1 MASGENFFDRLRDL
15 AARDEVEA
23 AFELLAAALR
33 GGMEKAA
40 FREALVQSG
49 RLARLRSQERR
60 GLLSPS
66 QVARERARLGDA
78 LFQLIDEI
86 EARTDRSRRPFPAT
100 PIHLPPPEGA
110 SLEKIFGTS
119 HLKSIAWLARG
130 LEAARSVCR
139 LVAPRGLGTGFLIE
153 GGWVL
158 TNHHVLG
165 DPSEA
170 EESTIELNFQEDASG
185 RMEEPSTYRLSAAGF
200 RCDRDLDFALARVEP
215 EPSEPAIESWGAL
228 AFETGPPPEVG
239 EHVAIIQH
247 PGGGAKQIALTANQV
262 VNVYGHRLQYTTDTL
277 PGSSG
282 SPVFNDAWN
291 VVALHHAGG
300 NLVKND
306 RGDRM
311 YANEGILI
319 GEIEKATRGR
329 V

>member
-1 MASGENFFDRLRDL
+1 MEGFFDRLRDL
-15 AARDEVEA
+15 AARDEPEA
-23 AFELLAAALR
+23 AFELLSSALR
-33 GGMEKAA
+33 GSAEKEAC
-40 FREALVQSG
+40 REALVQSG
-49 RLARLRSQERR
+49 RLSRLRTQERR
-60 GLLSPS
+60 GLLSPE

-78 LFQLIDEI
+78 LLQLVDEL
-86 EARTDRSRRPFPAT
+86 EARTDAARRPFPT
-100 PIHLPPPEGA
+100 VPVRLEPPPEAG
-110 SLEKIFGTS
+110 LEKIFGAG

-158 TNHHVLG
+158 TNHHVLA

-185 RMEEPSTYRLSAAGF
+185 RMEEHRAYRLSAAGF

-215 EPSEPAIESWGAL
+215 EPSEPAIETWGTL

-282 SPVFNDAWN
+282 SPVFNDDWK

-300 NLVKND
+300 NLIKND

-319 GEIEKATRGR
+319 AEIAGALRPPLPGG
-329 V
+329 